1 MPRYRVLHIVTRF
14 LKWGGAERNTYYSIR
29 GLDPNRYRVDLAVG
43 RDSQLD
49 LLENYEHG
57 QVFQVKTLVRDPNP
71 LLDLLALFQLYRLI
85 KSGNYD
91 IVHTHTGKAGI
102 LGRLAA
108 RMAGV
113 PIIIHGLHGTMTSP
127 NPVLDRIYLFLD
139 RFTGRF
145 TDCFVSVGEDLKQ
158 RYIERG
164 IGNPSKYRVIHSG
177 MNLDSFYNAGD
188 LPKEAIIK
196 KRRELG
202 VADDE
207 LVIGKV
213 ASLEPRKGHK
223 YAISATKEL
232 IQHHTNIKLLFVGDG
247 WYRPKLEEMVQ
258 QNNLEDSIVFTG
270 YREDIAEV
278 MATFDI
284 VILTS
289 LWEGLP
295 QVLVQAAAIGKP
307 IVTFDVEG
315 AKEVVKDGVNGF
327 IVPLKNVDAL
337 TEKVEYLLS
346 DMERAR
352 AIGKQ
357 GRKIISDQWTIETMQ
372 EKTRELYEELLAS
385 KQ

>member
-1 MPRYRVLHIVTRF
+1 
-14 LKWGGAERNTYYSIR
+14 
-29 GLDPNRYRVDLAVG
+29 VDLAVG